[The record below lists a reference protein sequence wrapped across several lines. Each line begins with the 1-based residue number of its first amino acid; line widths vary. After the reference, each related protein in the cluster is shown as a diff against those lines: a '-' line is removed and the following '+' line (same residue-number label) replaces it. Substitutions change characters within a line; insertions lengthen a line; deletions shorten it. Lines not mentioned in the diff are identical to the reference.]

1 MNISKLAELTQK
13 FYEEALWAYILR
25 KTAAGE
31 SYVMPDEDEDEDDSL
46 PSQEEVL
53 RLLSTNQS
61 GAVEDAVDSI
71 MTGCENQQLA
81 GKLNTLLNYYDDA
94 LSKLN
99 GAISFKKDPSKKDDL
114 IDALGESLELLIKV
128 NELGGSLISDIGG
141 ANEEFWLRSNH
152 YGSAVWLA
160 ALEAISSIVTRT
172 YKELTGQSDVDNV
185 GDVVDSLSE
194 GEALSSIY
202 GTGAA
207 TETSGN
213 TRVTEK
219 QQEYAAEI
227 EKRQKES
234 RERRK
239 EKVKLIREY
248 GDPSTWSEATIKGI
262 RQTYGDRVAQ
272 SFVSGW
278 ESLQR
283 MKAKKKAD
291 LEKIFADPEKR
302 REYQDKTNE
311 RTRKYYEKFKKERL
325 DELERELDS
334 LRSEIFKKDEEIKR
348 NRKSPS
354 KVESLEEEKLEIS
367 LKMSDITREVQK
379 IRAHLGLKQERGS
392 ENVTDAATIKG
403 IRYAYEDKDSGELR
417 WVDRE
422 QLNEIKKVDPSG
434 AAAAEK
440 QTIIEWDA
448 IRQLEGWREHLR
460 HMINLERSE
469 LKKVI
474 ITALKDAGFDEQAR
488 EVIDK
493 KLVEFSGMEA
503 GKAKSA
509 PDLGT
514 HAVVVANATAAC
526 KAYIKEQLNSQEV
539 PAVTA
544 LVESFTASFKINAE
558 FRIFIRFT
566 LEEFQDLD
574 TLDYGTPFTEEEVG
588 KLESVRSACEDFL
601 RLLSSYD
608 SSLVPTHKKL
618 FGSCQIRIL
627 REFMP
632 RLNNLIG
639 EKKRMLRS
647 QEM

>member
-31 SYVMPDEDEDEDDSL
+31 SYVMPDDEEDEDDSL
-46 PSQEEVL
+46 PSQEEII
-53 RLLSTNQS
+53 RLLESKQA
-61 GAVEDAVDSI
+61 GQVEDAIDNI
-71 MTGCENQQLA
+71 MSGCENQRFA
-81 GKLNTLLNYYDDA
+81 GRLNTLLNYYDDA
-94 LSKLN
+94 LNNLN
-99 GAISFKKDPSKKDDL
+99 GAISFKGDPSKKDKL
-114 IDALGESLELLIKV
+114 IDALDESLELLIKV
-128 NELGGSLISDIGG
+128 NELGSGLISDIGDS
-141 ANEEFWLRSNH
+141 NEEFWLKSNH

-160 ALEAISSIVTRT
+160 ALEAISSILTT
-172 YKELTGQSDVDNV
+172 AYKEVTGERDVNNITEVIESLTEGQGLAST
-185 GDVVDSLSE
+185 
-194 GEALSSIY
+194 Y
-202 GTGAA
+202 GTGIA
-207 TETSGN
+207 TQTSGDK
-213 TRVTEK
+213 RITEK

-283 MKAKKKAD
+283 LKAKKKAD

-311 RTRKYYEKFKKERL
+311 RTRKYYDKFKKERL

-348 NRKSPS
+348 NRKNPS
-354 KVESLEEEKLEIS
+354 KAEALEEEKLEIS
-367 LKMSDITREVQK
+367 LKMSDLTREIQK

-403 IRYAYEDKDSGELR
+403 IRYAYEDKASGETI

-422 QLNEIKKVDPSG
+422 RLNEIKKVDPSG

-474 ITALKDAGFDEQAR
+474 ITALKDAGFEENAR
-488 EVIDK
+488 EAIDK

-526 KAYIKEQLNSQEV
+526 KAYIKEQLNNQEV
-539 PAVTA
+539 PAITA
-544 LVESFTASFKINAE
+544 LTESFTASFKINAE

-574 TLDYGTPFTEEEVG
+574 TLDYGTPFTEEEVD

-601 RLLSSYD
+601 RLLSRYD

-627 REFMP
+627 REFLP
-632 RLNNLIG
+632 RLNNLIA

-647 QEM
+647 KEM